1 MTDTDKTYS
10 DSKTAETNLDDH
22 DDDDDDDD
30 ESV

>member
-1 MTDTDKTYS
+1 MADTDQSYS
-10 DSKTAETNLDDH
+10 DTKTAETNHD

>member
-1 MTDTDKTYS
+1 MADTDQSYS
-10 DSKTAETNLDDH
+10 DTKTAETNH

>member
-10 DSKTAETNLDDH
+10 DSKTAETNLDD